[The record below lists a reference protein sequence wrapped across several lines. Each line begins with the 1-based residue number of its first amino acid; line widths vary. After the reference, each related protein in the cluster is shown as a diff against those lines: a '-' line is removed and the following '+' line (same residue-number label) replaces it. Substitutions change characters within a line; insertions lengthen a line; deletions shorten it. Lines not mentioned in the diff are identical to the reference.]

1 MWQDGSGFFQD
12 PFLIAATVA
21 QSNSAMSMP
30 SLKDSIKLSLPTSG
44 LALTGG

>member
-21 QSNSAMSMP
+21 QRNSAMRMP
-30 SLKDSIKLSLPTSG
+30 SVNGSINLSLPTSG